1 MKYSIH
7 ARTTTEVST
16 ETSVL
21 REPPIP
27 APLRQPPHPREFNR
41 AIVAIVLGVLAI
53 LVLFLILRRGNA
65 NTNGASQAE
74 TVAAA
79 TKDFVK
85 IVRLTGTTQAVH
97 SRPLLAPKL
106 EGAQLS
112 AMVVT
117 KLTPGGTHVRQG
129 DTLVE
134 FDRQTQLK
142 DSLDKRGAY
151 QDLVDQVTEK
161 RAAEDAARAKDET
174 ELKQAEDDF
183 KKAQLEVTK
192 ADIVSRI
199 DAEKNQETL
208 QEAESTFHQLQ
219 QTFKLKREAAAA
231 DIRTLEIQAQRAQA
245 TMLYAEANAKKMTL
259 VSPMDGVVVL
269 NMIWTGGRM
278 GDVQEGDEV
287 RPGVPFMKVVDPSQM
302 EVAVPANQAD
312 FLGLRVGQRAHVYLD
327 AYPGLTL
334 TGKLE
339 ELTPLAHNGRFS
351 DKVRSFPVLFSV
363 EGSNPKLMPD
373 LSAAVDV
380 ELGGQTNAVVVPVQ
394 SVARE
399 NGNDY
404 VWLSTTTGFEKHSV
418 KTGAR
423 NDLEVV
429 IESGLKS
436 GDIVRRD
443 AAPGPGAS

>member
-7 ARTTTEVST
+7 ARTTTEVSS
-16 ETSVL
+16 ETSLL
-21 REPPIP
+21 REPPAP
-27 APLRQPPHPREFNR
+27 APLQQPPKRKFGG
-41 AIVAIVLGVLAI
+41 AIVMIVLGVVAI
-53 LVLFLILRRGNA
+53 SVLFLALRRGKA
-65 NTNGASQAE
+65 NNTGTSQTE
-74 TVAAA
+74 TVVA
-79 TKDFVK
+79 TSRDFVK
-85 IVRLTGTTQAVH
+85 VVRLTGTTEAVR
-97 SRPLLAPKL
+97 SRPLVAPKL

-112 AMVVT
+112 AMVLT

-134 FDRQTQLK
+134 FDRQTQMK

-151 QDLVDQVTEK
+151 QDLVDQVAEK

-208 QEAESTFHQLQ
+208 QEADSTFKQLQ

-269 NMIWTGGRM
+269 NMIWTGSRIGE
-278 GDVQEGDEV
+278 VQEGDQV

-302 EVAVPANQAD
+302 QVAVQANQAD
-312 FLGLRVGQRAHVYLD
+312 FLGLQVGQRARVYLD
-327 AYPGLTL
+327 AYPGLAL

-339 ELTPLAHNGRFS
+339 ASTPLAHNGRFT
-351 DKVRSFPVLFSV
+351 DKVRTFTVLFSI

-380 ELGGQTNAVVVPVQ
+380 ELASQTNAVVVPVQ

-418 KTGAR
+418 KTGPR
-423 NDLEVV
+423 NDLEMV

-443 AAPGPGAS
+443 AAPSLGVS

>member
-21 REPPIP
+21 REPPIS
-27 APLRQPPHPREFNR
+27 APLRQPPRPHKFNR

-53 LVLFLILRRGNA
+53 LVLFLILRRGNSG
-65 NTNGASQAE
+65 TNGASQAE
-74 TVAAA
+74 TAVAA
-79 TKDFVK
+79 TRDFVK

-151 QDLVDQVTEK
+151 RDLVDQVAEK

-208 QEAESTFHQLQ
+208 QEAESTFQQLQ

-312 FLGLRVGQRAHVYLD
+312 FLGLQVGQRAHVYLD
-327 AYPGLTL
+327 AYPGLTF

-339 ELTPLAHNGRFS
+339 ELTPLAHNGRFT
-351 DKVRSFPVLFSV
+351 DKVRSFPVLFSI

-380 ELGGQTNAVVVPVQ
+380 ELASQTNAVVVPVQ
-394 SVARE
+394 SVAQE
-399 NGNDY
+399 NGKDY

-418 KTGAR
+418 RTGPR
-423 NDLEVV
+423 NDLEIV

-443 AAPGPGAS
+443 ASSGPGAS

>member
-1 MKYSIH
+1 MTNSIH
-7 ARTTTEVST
+7 TETTTEVLL
-16 ETSVL
+16 ETAVV
-21 REPPIP
+21 REPPAP
-27 APLRQPPHPREFNR
+27 APFQQPLKPHKSG
-41 AIVAIVLGVLAI
+41 AIFTIVLGVIAI
-53 LVLFLILRRGNA
+53 FVLLLVLRRGKT
-65 NTNGASQAE
+65 NTISTSRTE
-74 TVAAA
+74 TVSAA

-85 IVRLTGTTQAVH
+85 VVRLVGTTEAVR

-106 EGAQLS
+106 EGAQLG

-117 KLTPGGTHVRQG
+117 KLAPAGKYVHQG

-134 FDRQTQLK
+134 FDRQAQLK
-142 DSLDKRGAY
+142 DALDKRGAY
-151 QDLVDQVTEK
+151 QDLADQVAEK
-161 RAAEDAARAKDET
+161 RAAADAARANDET
-174 ELKQAEDDF
+174 ELKQAEDGF
-183 KKAQLEVTK
+183 KKAQLEITK

-208 QEAESTFHQLQ
+208 QEAESTLKQLQ

-269 NMIWTGGRM
+269 NTIWTGGRM
-278 GDVQEGDEV
+278 GEIQEGDEV
-287 RPGVPFMKVVDPSQM
+287 RPGVPFMRVVDPSQM
-302 EVAVPANQAD
+302 EVAVEANQAD
-312 FLGLRVGQRAHVYLD
+312 FLSLQVGQRVRVYLD

-334 TGKLE
+334 TGELE
-339 ELTPLAHNGRFS
+339 QLTPLAHAGRFS
-351 DKVRSFPVLFSV
+351 AKVRSFPVLFSID
-363 EGSNPKLMPD
+363 GSNPNLMPD

-380 ELGGQTNAVVVPVQ
+380 ELGSQAKAVVLPVQ
-394 SVARE
+394 SVERE

-404 VWLSTTTGFEKHSV
+404 VWLSTTSGFEKRSV
-418 KTGAR
+418 KTGPR
-423 NDLEVV
+423 NDLEIV

-443 AAPGPGAS
+443 ATLARGAS

>member
-1 MKYSIH
+1 MKYSIY
-7 ARTTTEVST
+7 ARTTTEVSP
-16 ETSVL
+16 ETSLL
-21 REPPIP
+21 REPPP
-27 APLRQPPHPREFNR
+27 PVPLQHQRKPRKFNR
-41 AIVAIVLGVLAI
+41 AKIGIALALMAALI
-53 LVLFLILRRGNA
+53 LFLVLRRGKT
-65 NTNGASQAE
+65 NTTGASQTE
-74 TVAAA
+74 TVVAA

-85 IVRLTGTTQAVH
+85 VVRLTGTTEAVH

-134 FDRQTQLK
+134 FDRQIQLK

-151 QDLVDQVTEK
+151 QDLVDQVAEK

-208 QEAESTFHQLQ
+208 QEAESTFQQLQ

-231 DIRTLEIQAQRAQA
+231 DIRTVEIQAQRAQA
-245 TMLYAEANAKKMTL
+245 TMLYAEGNAKKMTL

-269 NMIWTGGRM
+269 NMIWNGGRM
-278 GDVQEGDEV
+278 GEVQEGDSV

-302 EVAVPANQAD
+302 QVGVPANQAD
-312 FLGLRVGQRAHVYLD
+312 FLGLQVGQRARVYLD
-327 AYPGLTL
+327 AYPGLAL

-351 DKVRSFPVLFSV
+351 DKVRSFPVLFSI

-380 ELGGQTNAVVVPVQ
+380 ELGSQTNAIVVPVE

-418 KTGAR
+418 KTGPR
-423 NDLEVV
+423 NDLEIV
-429 IESGLKS
+429 IQSGLKA
-436 GDIVRRD
+436 GDVIRRD
-443 AAPGPGAS
+443 ATASPGPS

>member
-1 MKYSIH
+1 M
-7 ARTTTEVST
+7 
-16 ETSVL
+16 
-21 REPPIP
+21 
-27 APLRQPPHPREFNR
+27 
-41 AIVAIVLGVLAI
+41 IVLGVVAI
-53 LVLFLILRRGNA
+53 SVLFLALRRGKA
-65 NTNGASQAE
+65 NNTGTSQTE
-74 TVAAA
+74 TVVA
-79 TKDFVK
+79 TSRDFVK
-85 IVRLTGTTQAVH
+85 VVRLTGTTEAVR
-97 SRPLLAPKL
+97 SRPLVAPKL

-112 AMVVT
+112 AMVLT

-134 FDRQTQLK
+134 FDRQTQMK

-151 QDLVDQVTEK
+151 QDLVDQVAEK

-208 QEAESTFHQLQ
+208 QEADSTFKQLQ

-269 NMIWTGGRM
+269 NMIWTGSRIGE
-278 GDVQEGDEV
+278 VQEGDQV

-302 EVAVPANQAD
+302 QVAVQANQAD
-312 FLGLRVGQRAHVYLD
+312 FLGLQVGQRARVYLD
-327 AYPGLTL
+327 AYPGLAL

-339 ELTPLAHNGRFS
+339 ASTPLAHNGRFT
-351 DKVRSFPVLFSV
+351 DKVRTFTVLFSI

-380 ELGGQTNAVVVPVQ
+380 ELASQTNAVVVPVQ

-418 KTGAR
+418 KTGPR
-423 NDLEVV
+423 NDLEMV

-443 AAPGPGAS
+443 AAPSLGVS

>member
-21 REPPIP
+21 REPPIS
-27 APLRQPPHPREFNR
+27 APLRQPPRPHKFNR

-53 LVLFLILRRGNA
+53 LVLFLILRRGNSG
-65 NTNGASQAE
+65 TNGASQAE
-74 TVAAA
+74 TVVAA
-79 TKDFVK
+79 TRDFVK

-151 QDLVDQVTEK
+151 RDLVDQVAEK

-208 QEAESTFHQLQ
+208 QEAESTFQQLQ

-312 FLGLRVGQRAHVYLD
+312 FLGLQVGQRAHVYLD
-327 AYPGLTL
+327 AYPGLTF

-339 ELTPLAHNGRFS
+339 ELTPLAHNGRFT
-351 DKVRSFPVLFSV
+351 DKVRSFPVLFSI

-380 ELGGQTNAVVVPVQ
+380 ELASQTNAVVVPVQ
-394 SVARE
+394 SVAQE
-399 NGNDY
+399 NGKDY

-418 KTGAR
+418 RTGPR
-423 NDLEVV
+423 NDLEIV

-443 AAPGPGAS
+443 ASSGPGAS